1 LTKKFKKWYPAGTIL
16 SLMPYGEAREVK
28 SEGLLYELDHPV
40 LVLGQQTSSSN
51 ESKSDGIV
59 KISYQSGALLMM
71 ECHD

>member
-1 LTKKFKKWYPAGTIL
+1 
-16 SLMPYGEAREVK
+16 
-28 SEGLLYELDHPV
+28 
-40 LVLGQQTSSSN
+40 LGQQTSSSN

>member
-1 LTKKFKKWYPAGTIL
+1 VVSCWDALVINA
-16 SLMPYGEAREVK
+16 YGEAREVK
-28 SEGLLYELDHPV
+28 SEGLVYELNHPV

-51 ESKSDGIV
+51 QSKSDGIV